1 MALGSMSPPQMS
13 TPVQSLA
20 AVPNQTLD
28 ARAVKMN
35 PMDSMIMVF
44 EDMRDGIG
52 KIPEAIFELKEQVK
66 TSISN
71 LNKHLAYRFT
81 ELSKTA
87 QKQMTGTAVPV
98 ESRDDLLGEADAD
111 SQGNMEEDTDSQ
123 GNEGGFGF
131 RLPKIGKPG
140 PKMGLALLLG
150 GLATLMAFG
159 DKLVPFLAPILKFIK
174 EKALPIA
181 IDAFKLVLEGVK
193 TVFNY
198 LYENVWPFIRDNV
211 IMNAIDYVKD
221 TFTAIQGLFEDLG
234 ERFGTLFSE
243 DATWW
248 ERITSFIGIFTDI
261 GQFFLDQFDR
271 FTEFVANIFGVS
283 FAPYDGLLS
292 FIKGKLGEGFKVVVD
307 WFSQTGEFLLE
318 GATGIWNWITGMID
332 TAWTGISTWFSETG
346 EYLLGGAASI
356 VDWLKEKLAVPFAFI
371 TDLFSFPESPKEFGT
386 KLIDII
392 LLPYNLAITFLQG
405 IFGFGEKDAEGNLE
419 PFSLGTFIVD
429 TAMSAIA
436 WFKNLFSFSNLKEKL
451 PSLPNIGDAFM
462 NMIGKMLPSPDKWLG
477 KALYAIPGTGT
488 LKKAAEMFA
497 AGGSIEGGMM
507 VMPETAEETMAQGSG
522 VEKSALEQIKRNQ
535 RNMEIYGRG
544 DEDDILRDG
553 HTVESKLY
561 ELEMQNAELASQLSG
576 AELKKLQEYQER
588 QGYGQGSQI
597 AVNTF
602 NTDNS
607 ATDMSNTNA
616 AAEYRVEGTDSTAR
630 ALAYYGSSD
639 TGDY

>member
-1 MALGSMSPPQMS
+1 MALGAMSPPQMS

-20 AVPNQTLD
+20 AIPNESLD

-44 EDMRDGIG
+44 EDMRDGIS

-140 PKMGLALLLG
+140 PKLGLALLLG
-150 GLATLMAFG
+150 GFATLMAFG

-174 EKALPIA
+174 EKALPFA
-181 IDAFKLVLEGVK
+181 IDAIKLALEGIK

-211 IMNAIDYVKD
+211 IMNAVDYVKD
-221 TFTAIQGLFEDLG
+221 TFTAIQTLFQDLG
-234 ERFGTLFSE
+234 EKFGVLFSE

-248 ERITSFIGIFTDI
+248 EKITAFLGIFGDI
-261 GQFFLDQFDR
+261 GQFFIDQFDR
-271 FTEFVANIFGVS
+271 VTEFIANVFGVS
-283 FAPYDGLLS
+283 FAPYDGLIS
-292 FIKGKLGEGFKVVVD
+292 YVSGKLSEGFKVVVD

-346 EYLLGGAASI
+346 TFLLEGATGI
-356 VDWLKEKLAVPFAFI
+356 VDWIKGKLEAPFAFLK
-371 TDLFSFPESPKEFGT
+371 DLFSFPDSPEGFAT
-386 KLIDII
+386 KLIDIV
-392 LLPYNLAITFLQG
+392 LLPYNLAINFIRG
-405 IFGFGEKDAEGNLE
+405 IFGFGEDEEGNLE
-419 PFSLGTFIVD
+419 PFSLGEFIID
-429 TAMSAIA
+429 TAKDAIA
-436 WFKNLFSFSNLKEKL
+436 WFKGLFTFGDGEGGMFN
-451 PSLPNIGDAFM
+451 LPNIGDAFM
-462 NMIGKMLPSPDKWLG
+462 NMIGKLLPSPDSWIG
-477 KALYAIPGTGT
+477 GALYKIPGTGT

-497 AGGSIEGGMM
+497 AGGTIEGG
-507 VMPETAEETMAQGSG
+507 VMTMGSAEENLANGTGT
-522 VEKSALEQIKRNQ
+522 ERSALEQIKRNQ
-535 RNMEIYGRG
+535 RNMEIYGQG

-561 ELEMQNAELASQLSG
+561 ELEMKNQELASQLSG
-576 AELKKLQEYQER
+576 AELKKLQEFQER
-588 QGYGQGSQI
+588 KGYGQGSQI

-607 ATDMSNTNA
+607 QQDNSNTNTTGTLA
-616 AAEYRVEGTDSTAR
+616 VEGSDSTAR
-630 ALAYYGSSD
+630 ALSYSGYSA

>member
-1 MALGSMSPPQMS
+1 MSPPQMS

-20 AVPNQTLD
+20 AIPNESLD

-44 EDMRDGIG
+44 EDMRDGIS

-140 PKMGLALLLG
+140 PKLGLALLLG
-150 GLATLMAFG
+150 GFATLMAFG

-174 EKALPIA
+174 EKALPFA
-181 IDAFKLVLEGVK
+181 IDAIKLALEGIK

-211 IMNAIDYVKD
+211 IMNAVDYVKD
-221 TFTAIQGLFEDLG
+221 TFTAIQTLFQDLG
-234 ERFGTLFSE
+234 EKFGILFSE

-248 ERITSFIGIFTDI
+248 EKITAFLGIFGDI
-261 GQFFLDQFDR
+261 GQFFIDQFDR
-271 FTEFVANIFGVS
+271 VTEFIANVFGVS
-283 FAPYDGLLS
+283 FAPYDGLIS
-292 FIKGKLGEGFKVVVD
+292 YVSGKLSEGFKVVVD

-346 EYLLGGAASI
+346 TFLLEGATGI
-356 VDWLKEKLAVPFAFI
+356 VDWIKGKLEAPFAFLK
-371 TDLFSFPESPKEFGT
+371 DLFSFPDSPEGFAT
-386 KLIDII
+386 KLIDIV
-392 LLPYNLAITFLQG
+392 LLPYNLAINFIRG
-405 IFGFGEKDAEGNLE
+405 IFGFGEDEEGNLE
-419 PFSLGTFIVD
+419 PFSLGEFIID
-429 TAMSAIA
+429 TAKDAIA
-436 WFKNLFSFSNLKEKL
+436 WFKGLFTFGDGEGGMFN
-451 PSLPNIGDAFM
+451 LPNIGDAFM
-462 NMIGKMLPSPDKWLG
+462 NMIGKLLPSPDSWIG
-477 KALYAIPGTGT
+477 GALYKIPGTGT

-497 AGGSIEGGMM
+497 AGGTIEGG
-507 VMPETAEETMAQGSG
+507 VMTMGSAEENLANGTGT
-522 VEKSALEQIKRNQ
+522 ERSALEQIKRNQ
-535 RNMEIYGRG
+535 RNMEIYDRG

-561 ELEMQNAELASQLSG
+561 ELEMKNQELASQLSG

-616 AAEYRVEGTDSTAR
+616 APGTLNVEGSDSTAR
-630 ALAYYGSSD
+630 ALAYSGYSA
-639 TGDY
+639 TGDF

>member
-1 MALGSMSPPQMS
+1 MALGAMSPPEVN
-13 TPVQSLA
+13 TPGQSLG
-20 AVPNQTLD
+20 VIPNEGLD
-28 ARAVKMN
+28 GTAIKMN
-35 PMDSMIMVF
+35 PMDSMMMVF
-44 EDMRDGIG
+44 EDMRDGIA
-52 KIPEAIFELKEQVK
+52 KIPEAIFELKDQVK

-87 QKQMTGTAVPV
+87 QKQMTGAAVPEQPTADEMV
-98 ESRDDLLGEADAD
+98 ADAD
-111 SQGNMEEDTDSQ
+111 ADLIEEPEPTDSQ
-123 GNEGGFGF
+123 GNDSGGGFS
-131 RLPKIGKPG
+131 LPKIPKPG
-140 PKMGLALLLG
+140 PKLGLALLLG

-159 DKLVPFLAPILKFIK
+159 DKMVPYIAPVLKFLK
-174 EKALPIA
+174 EKALPMA

-211 IMNAIDYVKD
+211 IMNAVDYVKD
-221 TFTAIQGLFEDLG
+221 TFTAIQTLFQDLG
-234 ERFGTLFSE
+234 EKFGILFSE

-248 ERITSFIGIFTDI
+248 EKITAFLGIFGDI
-261 GQFFLDQFDR
+261 GQFFIDQFDR
-271 FTEFVANIFGVS
+271 VTEFIANVFGVS
-283 FAPYDGLLS
+283 FAPYDGLIS
-292 FIKGKLGEGFKVVVD
+292 YVSGKLSEGFKVVVD

-371 TDLFSFPESPKEFGT
+371 TDLFSFPESPKEFAT

-392 LLPYNLAITFLQG
+392 LLPYNLAINFLRG
-405 IFGFGEKDAEGNLE
+405 IFGFGEDEEGNVE

-535 RNMEIYGRG
+535 RNMEIYSQG

-553 HTVESKLY
+553 HTIESKLY
-561 ELEMQNAELASQLSG
+561 ELEMKNAELASQLSG
-576 AELKKLQEYQER
+576 AELAKLQEYQER
-588 QGYGQGSQI
+588 QGFAQGGGI

-616 AAEYRVEGTDSTAR
+616 AAEYRVEGTDSTAK
-630 ALAYYGSSD
+630 ALGYSGYSD
-639 TGDY
+639 SGEY

>member
-1 MALGSMSPPQMS
+1 MALGAMSPPQMS

-20 AVPNQTLD
+20 AIPNESLD

-44 EDMRDGIG
+44 EDMRDGIS

-87 QKQMTGTAVPV
+87 QKQMTGAAVPV

-123 GNEGGFGF
+123 GNEGGGFGIK
-131 RLPKIGKPG
+131 LPKIGKPG
-140 PKMGLALLLG
+140 PKLGLALLLG
-150 GLATLMAFG
+150 GFATLMAFG

-174 EKALPIA
+174 EKALPMA
-181 IDAFKLVLEGVK
+181 IDAFKAVLEGVK

-211 IMNAIDYVKD
+211 IMNAVDYVKD
-221 TFTAIQGLFEDLG
+221 TFTAIQTLFQDLG
-234 ERFGTLFSE
+234 EKFGILFSE

-248 ERITSFIGIFTDI
+248 EKITAFLGIFGDI
-261 GQFFLDQFDR
+261 GQFFIDQFDR
-271 FTEFVANIFGVS
+271 VTEFIANVFGVS
-283 FAPYDGLLS
+283 FAPYDGLIS
-292 FIKGKLGEGFKVVVD
+292 YVSGKLSEGFKVVVD

-346 EYLLGGAASI
+346 TFLLEGATGI
-356 VDWLKEKLAVPFAFI
+356 VDWIKGKLEAPFAFLK
-371 TDLFSFPESPKEFGT
+371 DLFSFPDSPEGFAT
-386 KLIDII
+386 KLIDIV
-392 LLPYNLAITFLQG
+392 LLPYNLAINFIRG
-405 IFGFGEKDAEGNLE
+405 IFGFGEDEEGNLE
-419 PFSLGTFIVD
+419 PFSLGEFIID
-429 TAMSAIA
+429 TAKDAIA
-436 WFKNLFSFSNLKEKL
+436 WFKGLFTFGDGEGGMFN
-451 PSLPNIGDAFM
+451 LPNIGDAFM
-462 NMIGKMLPSPDKWLG
+462 NMIGKLLPSPDSWIG
-477 KALYAIPGTGT
+477 GALYKIPGTGT

-497 AGGSIEGGMM
+497 AGGTIEGG
-507 VMPETAEETMAQGSG
+507 VMTMGSAEENLANGTGT
-522 VEKSALEQIKRNQ
+522 ERSALEQIKRNQ

-639 TGDY
+639 TGEY

>member
-20 AVPNQTLD
+20 AIPNESLD

-44 EDMRDGIG
+44 EDMRDGIS

-140 PKMGLALLLG
+140 PKLGLALLLG
-150 GLATLMAFG
+150 GFATLMAFG

-174 EKALPIA
+174 EKALPFA
-181 IDAFKLVLEGVK
+181 IDAFKSVLEGVK

-198 LYENVWPFIRDNV
+198 VYENIWPFIKDN
-211 IMNAIDYVKD
+211 IILNAVDFVKES
-221 TFTAIQGLFEDLG
+221 FQGIVDLFGDLKD
-234 ERFGTLFSE
+234 RFGVLFSE

-248 ERITSFIGIFTDI
+248 EKITAFLGIFTDI
-261 GQFFLDQFDR
+261 GQFFIDQFDR
-271 FTEFVANIFGVS
+271 VTEFIANIFGVS
-283 FAPYDGLLS
+283 FAPYDGLIS
-292 FIKGKLGEGFKVVVD
+292 YISGKLSEGFKVVVD

-346 EYLLGGAASI
+346 TFLLEGATGI
-356 VDWLKEKLAVPFAFI
+356 VDWIKGKLEAPFAFLK
-371 TDLFSFPESPKEFGT
+371 DLFSFPDSPEGFAT
-386 KLIDII
+386 KLIDIV
-392 LLPYNLAITFLQG
+392 LLPYNLAINFIRG
-405 IFGFGEKDAEGNLE
+405 IFGFGEDEEGNLE
-419 PFSLGTFIVD
+419 PFSLGEFIID
-429 TAMSAIA
+429 TAKDAIA
-436 WFKNLFSFSNLKEKL
+436 WFKGLFTFGDGEGGMFN
-451 PSLPNIGDAFM
+451 LPNIGDAFM
-462 NMIGKMLPSPDKWLG
+462 NMIGKLLPSPDSWIG
-477 KALYAIPGTGT
+477 GALYKIPGTGT

-497 AGGSIEGGMM
+497 AGGTIEGG
-507 VMPETAEETMAQGSG
+507 VMTMGSAEENLANGTGT
-522 VEKSALEQIKRNQ
+522 ERSALEQIKRNQ
-535 RNMEIYGRG
+535 RNMEIYDQG

-553 HTVESKLY
+553 HTVESKLF
-561 ELEMQNAELASQLSG
+561 ELEMRNAELASLLSG

-588 QGYGQGSQI
+588 QGYAEGGGI

-607 ATDMSNTNA
+607 QQDNSNTNTTDTLA
-616 AAEYRVEGTDSTAR
+616 VEGSDSTAKV
-630 ALAYYGSSD
+630 LVNSGYGD
-639 TGDY
+639 F

>member
-1 MALGSMSPPQMS
+1 MALGAMSPPQMS

-20 AVPNQTLD
+20 AIPNESLD

-44 EDMRDGIG
+44 EDMRDGIS

-140 PKMGLALLLG
+140 PKLGLALLLG
-150 GLATLMAFG
+150 GFATLMAFG

-174 EKALPIA
+174 EKALPFA
-181 IDAFKLVLEGVK
+181 IDAIKLALEGIK

-211 IMNAIDYVKD
+211 IMNAVDYVKD
-221 TFTAIQGLFEDLG
+221 TFTAIQTLFQDLG
-234 ERFGTLFSE
+234 EKFGVLFSE

-248 ERITSFIGIFTDI
+248 EKITAFLGIFGDI
-261 GQFFLDQFDR
+261 GQFFIDQFDR
-271 FTEFVANIFGVS
+271 VTEFIANVFGVS
-283 FAPYDGLLS
+283 FAPYDGLIS
-292 FIKGKLGEGFKVVVD
+292 YVSGKLSEGFKVVVD

-346 EYLLGGAASI
+346 TFLLEGATGI
-356 VDWLKEKLAVPFAFI
+356 VDWIKGKLEAPFAFLK
-371 TDLFSFPESPKEFGT
+371 DLFSFPDSPEGFAT
-386 KLIDII
+386 KLIDIV
-392 LLPYNLAITFLQG
+392 LLPYNLAINFIRG
-405 IFGFGEKDAEGNLE
+405 IFGFGEDEEGNLE
-419 PFSLGTFIVD
+419 PFSLGEFIID
-429 TAMSAIA
+429 TAKDAIA
-436 WFKNLFSFSNLKEKL
+436 WFKGLFTFGDGEGGMFN
-451 PSLPNIGDAFM
+451 LPNIGDAFM
-462 NMIGKMLPSPDKWLG
+462 NMIGKLLPSPDSWIG
-477 KALYAIPGTGT
+477 GALYKIPGTGT

-497 AGGSIEGGMM
+497 AGGTIEGG
-507 VMPETAEETMAQGSG
+507 VMTMGSAEENLANGTGT
-522 VEKSALEQIKRNQ
+522 ERSALEQIKRNQ

-616 AAEYRVEGTDSTAR
+616 APGTLNVEGSDSTAR
-630 ALAYYGSSD
+630 ALAYSGYSA
-639 TGDY
+639 TGDF